1 MPLIIT
7 PGNYNF
13 QAKDTLLT
21 SVFAVSSSV
30 FVPLWK
36 NGLKHITVYGSHFKE
51 PKFIVANIILVK
63 VATQHI
69 RSLSVCCLQNGFRS
83 SLQESKTSKPF
94 PKLHKFFSLKPS
106 ARSSKLN
113 YQRSRIS
120 GQFCNAIAR
129 DKKQLFYKSWPIRL
143 TPRLSQGICAM
154 KFQHVPTRL
163 SRNVK

>member
-1 MPLIIT
+1 M
-7 PGNYNF
+7 
-13 QAKDTLLT
+13 LT
-21 SVFAVSSSV
+21 SVLSAASSSV
-30 FVPLWK
+30 HSFPCGK
-36 NGLKHITVYGSHFKE
+36 MDSNTFTVYGSHFNLQEIRE

-120 GQFCNAIAR
+120 GQFCNAIGR
-129 DKKQLFYKSWPIRL
+129 DKKQLFYESWPIRL
-143 TPRLSQGICAM
+143 TPRLSQGIFAM